1 MVKEK
6 GIIPMASIWDPEILN
21 WANPH
26 ITIHKVG
33 SGDLTHY
40 KILLLKLAK
49 TDKPIILSTG
59 LSSLQEVAD
68 AVKYIEGCNASY
80 VNRSKIS
87 VTSMYLII
95 PTPDDDVNLAVML
108 TLKKS
113 LVSSGIL

>member
-1 MVKEK
+1 
-6 GIIPMASIWDPEILN
+6 MASIWDPEILN

-33 SGDLTHY
+33 SGDLTCY
-40 KILLLKLAK
+40 PLLLKLAK

-80 VNRSKIS
+80 I
-87 VTSMYLII
+87 
-95 PTPDDDVNLAVML
+95 
-108 TLKKS
+108 
-113 LVSSGIL
+113 